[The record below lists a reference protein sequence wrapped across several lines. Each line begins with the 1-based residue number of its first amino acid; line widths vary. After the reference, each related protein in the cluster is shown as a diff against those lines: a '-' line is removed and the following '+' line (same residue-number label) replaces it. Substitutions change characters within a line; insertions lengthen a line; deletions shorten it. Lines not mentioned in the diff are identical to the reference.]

1 LLILFLAVVFSA
13 FIVFTVLTFLVVALT
28 SLVAGIFR
36 VLNPHRVYKHR
47 R

>member
-1 LLILFLAVVFSA
+1 LLILFLAVILTA

-28 SLVAGIFR
+28 SLIAGILR
-36 VLNPHRVYKHR
+36 ALSPHRVYKHR